1 MANNKIKL
9 TSELSLKNMALDS
22 SQFYIP
28 KKVKVDFSQVRPRPK
43 YKDGK
48 PTDVVE
54 VYILN
59 GIDERTVSAVE
70 QGLID
75 MEDVKTITIEV
86 LGSFDEIESAI
97 ENGQF
102 AFIEPLD
109 VKVMAKW
116 VDGRNA
122 GYKGLKL
129 VARGLKFLEV

>member
-1 MANNKIKL
+1 MVKNKIKL
-9 TSELSLKNMALDS
+9 TSELSLKEMALDS

-54 VYILN
+54 AYILN
-59 GIDERTVSAVE
+59 GIDERTASAVE

-86 LGSFDEIESAI
+86 LGSFDSIEGAMASA
-97 ENGQF
+97 QL
-102 AFIEPLD
+102 AFVEFLD
-109 VKVMAKW
+109 TRVMAQW
-116 VDGRNA
+116 VNDRKP
-122 GYKGLKL
+122 GYKALKL
-129 VARGLKFLEV
+129 VASGLKLL

>member
-1 MANNKIKL
+1 MATNKMKL
-9 TSELSLKNMALDS
+9 TSELSLKEMALDS

-28 KKVKVDFSQVRPRPK
+28 KKVKVDFSQARPRNK

-48 PTDVVE
+48 ATDIVE
-54 VYILN
+54 SYMLN
-59 GIDERTVSAVE
+59 GIDERTASAVD

-86 LGSFDEIESAI
+86 LGSFDEIEGAMA
-97 ENGQF
+97 GAQL
-102 AFIEPLD
+102 AFVELLD
-109 VKVMAKW
+109 TRVMAQW

-129 VARGLKFLEV
+129 VASGLKLL

>member
-1 MANNKIKL
+1 MANNKMKL
-9 TSELSLKNMALDS
+9 TAELSLKEMALDS

-28 KKVKVDFSQVRPRPK
+28 KKVKIDFSQARPKNK

-48 PTDVVE
+48 PTDIVE
-54 VYILN
+54 GYMLN
-59 GIDERTVSAVE
+59 GIDERTASAVE

-86 LGSFDEIESAI
+86 LGSFDEIEGAMA
-97 ENGQF
+97 GAQL
-102 AFIEPLD
+102 AFVELLD
-109 VKVMAKW
+109 TRVMAQW

-129 VARGLKFLEV
+129 VASGLKLL